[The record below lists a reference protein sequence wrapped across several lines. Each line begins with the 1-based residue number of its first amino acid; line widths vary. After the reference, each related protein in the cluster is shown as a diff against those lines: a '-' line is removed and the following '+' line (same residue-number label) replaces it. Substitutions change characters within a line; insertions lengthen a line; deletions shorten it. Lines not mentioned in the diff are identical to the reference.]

1 MAKEPIF
8 KYKSST
14 YSASLVKLER
24 DKVYGW
30 TETKYRDSDDNLCT
44 FMTLL
49 DDGKTMLG
57 TGALGLKSI
66 DSQGNEIEKSTLI
79 ARYTDGSE
87 AVLYSSVFDQE
98 TELDDS
104 KSIYDY
110 LDMDVKA
117 VYQLRFTEGRKSLID
132 VLSEKKVLYFKF
144 NYRAAYE
151 QDDAFL
157 ISQGEN
163 IFAVIGRLTS
173 FQYSTLDIP
182 TVFEDVAE
190 ESSDDLDFNMF

>member
-104 KSIYDY
+104 KSIHDY